1 VADRK
6 AFLAALGAAGL
17 SLVAE
22 ERAQAQTAA
31 PSEPA
36 PAAQPSASAKPAKPP
51 SAAAFAIA
59 ATMRRFDPKLTQ
71 GELDKIAHAIDD
83 NGKGALA
90 LNPKKRPLRN
100 AEEPVTTFV
109 VRGE

>member
-1 VADRK
+1 
-6 AFLAALGAAGL
+6 
-17 SLVAE
+17 
-22 ERAQAQTAA
+22 
-31 PSEPA
+31 
-36 PAAQPSASAKPAKPP
+36 
-51 SAAAFAIA
+51 
-59 ATMRRFDPKLTQ
+59 MRRFDPKLTQ

-100 AEEPVTTFV
+100 AEEPVTTFA